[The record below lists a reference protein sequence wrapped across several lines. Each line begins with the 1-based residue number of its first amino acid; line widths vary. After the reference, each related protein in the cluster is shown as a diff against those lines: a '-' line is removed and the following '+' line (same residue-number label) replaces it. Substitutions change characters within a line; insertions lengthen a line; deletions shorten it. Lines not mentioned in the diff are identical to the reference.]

1 MVGNGDILSL
11 PLITNPRNQRGG
23 EQGLIMATGMITAGT
38 QPLYKAAVDNAR
50 TGRLNTS
57 TGMTNLMNAAM
68 PIAQHDVSGL
78 MANFGEE
85 ERSDIASAIATI
97 LMQMRAG
104 GISQQLAA
112 QFFAD
117 MVGNGVPPQMIE
129 KEIARDMEG
138 AGEAIPVNQMPTE
151 VRTPRPTMAS
161 YGDVRSLLAPG
172 SNVTSHV
179 DRPDIGWPGE
189 DFRNIPEKL
198 EEVKKTIP
206 IMGDDF
212 GGGIKNRNPVG
223 RAAPP
228 VSSYVRPASSFVHE
242 DVKAQARSRGT
253 PTRTSPGP
261 VPMPGIPSVFSKFR
275 GGTPPVQMPS
285 ITTTQPARS
294 RGRVSRRGNPHA
306 R

>member
-1 MVGNGDILSL
+1 
-11 PLITNPRNQRGG
+11 
-23 EQGLIMATGMITAGT
+23 MATGMITAGT
-38 QPLYKAAVDNAR
+38 QLHAIR
-50 TGRLNTS
+50 
-57 TGMTNLMNAAM
+57 
-68 PIAQHDVSGL
+68 QDVSGL
-78 MANFGEE
+78 MDNFGEE
-85 ERSDIASAIATI
+85 ERSPIASAIATI
-97 LMQMRAG
+97 LMQARAG
-104 GISQQLAA
+104 VIPMQQAA
-112 QFFAD
+112 EFFAD
-117 MVGNGVPPQMIE
+117 MVGKGVPPQMIE

-138 AGEAIPVNQMPTE
+138 AGEAIPVNQMPTD

-161 YGDVRSLLAPG
+161 YGDVRSVLSPG
-172 SNVTSHV
+172 PGNVRTDSPV
-179 DRPDIGWPGE
+179 GWPGE

-212 GGGIKNRNPVG
+212 GGGIKNRNQVG

-228 VSSYVRPASSFVHE
+228 VSSYVRPASSFIHE

-261 VPMPGIPSVFSKFR
+261 VPMPGIPSAFSKFG